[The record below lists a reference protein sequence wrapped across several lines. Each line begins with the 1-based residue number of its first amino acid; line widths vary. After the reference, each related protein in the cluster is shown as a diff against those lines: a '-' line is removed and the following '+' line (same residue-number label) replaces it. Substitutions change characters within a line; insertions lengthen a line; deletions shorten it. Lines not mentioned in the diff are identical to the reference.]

1 MIDTNPNEFIWATK
15 YRPRTVDDCI
25 LPQKTKDLVKGF
37 ISKNEIPH
45 MIFSGGPGMGK
56 TTLAYAIANELE
68 SDLMYINAS
77 LENGIDVLRTRIQG
91 FASTVSL
98 SDSGPKIV
106 ILDEADGTTPVLQ
119 AALKGFLEAFSN
131 NCRFIFTANVK
142 GKLIEP
148 LHSRCTIVDFK
159 IDAQDKKTLAGL
171 FYKRVQ
177 QILDQHSIE
186 YEPKVVAELIMKN
199 FPDFR
204 RTLNELQRYGA
215 NGKIDS
221 GILINHSEENF
232 KLLFKY
238 LKDKDFTEVRKWVGV
253 NDDIESAVLYRKLYD
268 MSLTHM
274 EKNSIPQMILTVADY
289 QYKAAIVADQQ
300 INTMACM
307 MELMSGCEFV

>member
-1 MIDTNPNEFIWATK
+1 MDFDKNEFVWAQK
-15 YRPRTVDDCI
+15 FRPRTVDECI
-25 LPQKTKDLVKGF
+25 LGDQTKEMVKGF
-37 ISKNEIPH
+37 IEKNEISH

-56 TTLAYAIANELE
+56 TTLAYAIASELGA
-68 SDLMYINAS
+68 DTLYINAS

-98 SDSGPKIV
+98 TDSGPKIV

-148 LHSRCTIVDFK
+148 LHSRCTVIDFK
-159 IDAQDKKTLAGL
+159 VNSTEKKKLANA
-171 FYKRVQ
+171 FYKRVVS
-177 QILDQHSIE
+177 ILSTEGVEYDQ
-186 YEPKVVAELIMKN
+186 KVVAELIVKN

-204 RTLNELQRYGA
+204 RTLNELQRYAA

-232 KLLFKY
+232 TQLFKH
-238 LKDKDFTEVRKWVGV
+238 LKEKDFTETRKWVGV
-253 NDDIESAVLYRKLYD
+253 NEDIEPAVLYRKIYE
-268 MSLTHM
+268 MSMTAM
-274 EKNSIPQMILTVADY
+274 KQESIPQMILIIADY
-289 QYKAAIVADQQ
+289 QYKAAFVADQQ

-307 MELMSGCEFV
+307 VELMSNCAFV